1 MENKRMKLLIE
12 LLNEALAHAPLPEG
26 PHPYSGP
33 AHLSI
38 KETIEHLK
46 AAEKITSHYESKF
59 ETPNMESDES
69 IDSIMRNELSK
80 EEN

>member
-1 MENKRMKLLIE
+1 MNSKKMDLLID

-38 KETIEHLK
+38 KKTIEHLK
-46 AAEKITSHYESKF
+46 TAQKITSHYEGGK
-59 ETPNMESDES
+59 
-69 IDSIMRNELSK
+69 
-80 EEN
+80 